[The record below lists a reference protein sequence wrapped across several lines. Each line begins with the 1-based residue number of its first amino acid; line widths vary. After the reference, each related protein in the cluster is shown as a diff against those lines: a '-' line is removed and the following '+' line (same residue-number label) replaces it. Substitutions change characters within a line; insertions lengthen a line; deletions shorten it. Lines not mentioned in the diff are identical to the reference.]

1 MMWQQI
7 AYAALI
13 AAGWLAGTGSALAA
27 EWRVADI
34 AAGGFVF
41 MDMAGVQRSGDK
53 VNFSTWTVRTSAV
66 GPGIDNWKANSV
78 ADCRTLSYRDV
89 SIDYFAGGSFVE
101 RAVDE
106 PERSAE
112 PETMAFSK
120 LAVACGLQP
129 PSDQIV
135 ADPYALVQEHVRRS
149 L

>member
-1 MMWQQI
+1 MWQHI
-7 AYAALI
+7 ACGAMI
-13 AAGWLAGTGSALAA
+13 AAGWLAGTGNARAA

-41 MDMAGVQRSGDK
+41 MDMAGVQRSGDE
-53 VNFSTWTVRTSAV
+53 VHFSTWTVRTSAV
-66 GPGIDNWKANSV
+66 GPGIDNWKASSV

-89 SIDYFAGGSFVE
+89 NIDYFAGGRFVE

-106 PERSAE
+106 PERSAQ
-112 PETMAFSK
+112 PETMAFSR

-135 ADPYALVQEHVRRS
+135 ADPYALVQAHVRGS